1 MIILEGF
8 DSAIL
13 GVGESAGWD
22 SPCIVY
28 DYQKCLDV
36 LIQKHDWE
44 KEDAIQWMDLNVIN
58 AHMGEGNPVF
68 VFPSQDL
75 AELAFEIREE
85 TMH

>member
-1 MIILEGF
+1 LIILEGF

-36 LIQKHDWE
+36 LMQKNDWE
-44 KEDAIQWMDLNVIN
+44 REDAIEWMDYNVIN

>member
-36 LIQKHDWE
+36 LMQKNDWE
-44 KEDAIQWMDLNVIN
+44 REDAIEWMDYNVIN

>member
-44 KEDAIQWMDLNVIN
+44 KEDAIQLMDQNVIN

>member
-1 MIILEGF
+1 M
-8 DSAIL
+8 
-13 GVGESAGWD
+13 
-22 SPCIVY
+22 
-28 DYQKCLDV
+28 DY
-36 LIQKHDWE
+36 
-44 KEDAIQWMDLNVIN
+44 NVIN

>member
-1 MIILEGF
+1 LIILEGF

-36 LIQKHDWE
+36 LVQKNDWE
-44 KEDAIQWMDLNVIN
+44 REDAIEWMDYNVIN

>member
-44 KEDAIQWMDLNVIN
+44 KEDAIQWMDHNVIN

-85 TMH
+85 TIH

>member
-13 GVGESAGWD
+13 GVGESAGWE

-36 LIQKHDWE
+36 LMQKNDWE
-44 KEDAIQWMDLNVIN
+44 REDAIEWMDYNVIN
-58 AHMGEGNPVF
+58 AHMR
-68 VFPSQDL
+68 S
-75 AELAFEIREE
+75 
-85 TMH
+85 

>member
-1 MIILEGF
+1 LIILEGF

-36 LIQKHDWE
+36 LVQKHDWE
-44 KEDAIQWMDLNVIN
+44 KEDAIQWMDYNVIN

-75 AELAFEIREE
+75 AELAFETREE